1 MRSFEQVPMDLFF
14 SLFRFSN
21 MKGDKKDEI
30 IFK

>member
-1 MRSFEQVPMDLFF
+1 MRSFEQVPIGLVF